1 MAEFRIPQLL
11 PHLLFLLP
19 GHEICS
25 PTALPL
31 DIRFVVPDNKSV
43 HAVIGAPQKHA
54 SLLQIWSPLY
64 SNFKI
69 HIKNYCSTLTPILHT
84 SIYTFMCYFT
94 ETFHRH
100 PYCYFKGHR
109 TNFFLTVCA
118 EQLSTN
124 FYVLIRI
131 VYTFLCYSFGHV
143 QEHPPNHLHENWRV
157 FKRDFVS

>member
-1 MAEFRIPQLL
+1 MAEFRIPQLP

-31 DIRFVVPDNKSV
+31 GIWFVVQTNKSV

-84 SIYTFMCYFT
+84 SIYTFMCYFA

-109 TNFFLTVCA
+109 TNFILTVHA

-124 FYVLIRI
+124 FCFDQDCLYIPVLFIWSCTRTPSKSSAWE
-131 VYTFLCYSFGHV
+131 VESF
-143 QEHPPNHLHENWRV
+143 
-157 FKRDFVS
+157 

>member
-1 MAEFRIPQLL
+1 MFSNSIASRYLICCSRQQ
-11 PHLLFLLP
+11 
-19 GHEICS
+19 ICS
-25 PTALPL
+25 CSYRSSTKACISFADL
-31 DIRFVVPDNKSV
+31 K
-43 HAVIGAPQKHA
+43 
-54 SLLQIWSPLY
+54 PLY

-84 SIYTFMCYFT
+84 SIYTFMCYFA

-109 TNFFLTVCA
+109 TNFILTVHA